1 MKRDKKI
8 ELLAPAGTPDAFYGA
23 VAAGAD
29 AVYLAGNRYGARAYA
44 NNFGQ
49 DELIEAIRYAHLFG
63 VKVYLTVNTIFKNKE
78 TEQLADFIRPFYEV
92 GLDGVIVQD
101 LGVLAYM
108 KKHFPDMERHIST
121 QMTVTS
127 VEGARFLVENGASR
141 VVPARELTMEE
152 LKAMCEAGIEVES
165 FIHGSMCYAYS
176 GQCFFS
182 SMIGGRSGNRG
193 RCAQPCRLPYRY
205 GKKQDEYCFS
215 LKDMCTLEY
224 LPEILESGIASL
236 KIEGRMKS
244 AAYAA
249 GVTAIYRKYIDLYE
263 ANPEEYRVRKEDL
276 EQLRHLYIRTGI
288 EEGYYRQKRGAGM
301 ITLQSPAYSKTDD
314 SLMEAIMKQY
324 CVTKKRLPTEL
335 FVSVKTGE
343 PVRVTVTT
351 ECRGRKFEI
360 TQTGAAVQ
368 EAQKAPLQQD
378 DVRKRMEKSGD
389 SLFEVRV
396 ISAEVDTNA
405 FLPVKALNEI
415 RRSALDELYQLILN
429 ETEVEFAGRRI
440 IAEESSFPALMIKT
454 DSLNTGFYEKL
465 KVFVENETQWNAVTE
480 NPHVRN
486 IVIPAVFMLRQSC
499 REKVEEDK
507 KHDYYLRLP
516 VICRKEHFEQTESMF
531 ADMIASD
538 RIKGVYVNQ
547 VDSMAYMKRHYPDK
561 YLCGDI
567 NLYATNNIAI
577 KEILQSVNRFTV
589 SVELKADELKHLTL
603 EQGELMIYG
612 RYPLMNTAN
621 CVFLTH
627 GDCRRGKGEA
637 LTYLKDRKGS
647 SLPVIGYCEEAVCH
661 NTVYNSVPTSLHK
674 NADVIRTMNLGGYQ
688 LRFVDEDVHMIK
700 DILALYHDVFVTGT
714 EHTVSFPFTNGHF
727 KRGIE

>member
-8 ELLAPAGTPDAFYGA
+8 ELLAPAGTPDAFFGA

-44 NNFGQ
+44 DNFGQ
-49 DELIEAIRYAHLFG
+49 DELIEAIRYAHLFD

-78 TEQLADFIRPFYEV
+78 IEQLADFIRPFYEV

-101 LGVLAYM
+101 LGVLAFM

-141 VVPARELTMEE
+141 VVPARELGMEE
-152 LKAMCEAGIEVES
+152 LKVLCDAGIEVES

-176 GQCFFS
+176 GQCLFS

-205 GKKQDEYCFS
+205 EKKQEEYCFS

-224 LPEILESGIASL
+224 LPEIMESGIASL

-263 ANPEEYRVRKEDL
+263 SDPKAYKVLKEDL
-276 EQLRHLYIRTGI
+276 EQLHHLYIRTGI
-288 EEGYYRQKRGAGM
+288 KEGYYRQKRGADM
-301 ITLQSPAYSKTDD
+301 ITIQSPAYSKTDD
-314 SLMEAIMKQY
+314 SLMETIMKQY
-324 CVTKKRLPTEL
+324 CTVKKRLPADL
-335 FVSVKTGE
+335 SVSVKKGQ
-343 PVRVTVTT
+343 PICVTVAT
-351 ECRGRKFEI
+351 ECRGKKYEI
-360 TQTGAAVQ
+360 TQTGDDVQ
-368 EAQKAPLQQD
+368 EAQKAPLQRE
-378 DVRKRMEKSGD
+378 DVCKRMEKSGD
-389 SLFEVRV
+389 SMFEVRV
-396 ISAEVDTNA
+396 ICAEVDANV

-415 RRSALDELYQLILN
+415 RRTALEELYKLIAD
-429 ETEVEFAGRRI
+429 ETAAEFADRRI
-440 IAEESSFPALMIKT
+440 CLSDSHLPASEECLPSPGAS
-454 DSLNTGFYEKL
+454 FYENL
-465 KVFVENETQWNAVTE
+465 KVFVENEIQWNAILQ
-480 NPHVRN
+480 NPYVRN
-486 IVIPAVFMLRQSC
+486 IVIPSVFMLRQSF
-499 REKVEEDK
+499 REKVMADTE
-507 KHDYYLRLP
+507 HDYYLRLP
-516 VICRKEHFEQTESMF
+516 VICRKEHFEQLQSMF
-531 ADMIASD
+531 AEIICSE

-547 VDSMAYMKRHYPDK
+547 VDSMAYMTKHYPDK
-561 YLCGDI
+561 LLCGDI
-567 NLYATNNIAI
+567 NLYATNHIAI
-577 KEILQSVNRFTV
+577 AEVLRNVNRFTV
-589 SVELKADELKHLTL
+589 SAELKADELKHLAL

-612 RYPLMNTAN
+612 RYPLMNSAN

-627 GDCRRGKGEA
+627 GECRRGKGEA

-647 SLPVIGYCEEAVCH
+647 SLPVVGYCEEAVCH

-674 NADVIRTMNLGGYQ
+674 NADAIRKMHLGGYQ
-688 LRFVDEDVHMIK
+688 IRFVDEDVHAVK
-700 DILALYHDVFVTGT
+700 EILALYHKIFVEGT
-714 EHTVSFPFTNGHF
+714 EQTLSFPFTNGHF